1 MLQRNAAD
9 GLFTNPSNVKTQEM
23 PIGPMP
29 GQKGIRLAKK
39 DGGSSLPEACFRRFN
54 PGIPLLPLL
63 FAEIKKEELGRFLP
77 ALFGFGACPFP
88 QATKAPV

>member
-39 DGGSSLPEACFRRFN
+39 DGGSSLPDACFRRFN
-54 PGIPLLPLL
+54 PGIPLR
-63 FAEIKKEELGRFLP
+63 K
-77 ALFGFGACPFP
+77 
-88 QATKAPV
+88 